1 MTRKTVT
8 WIAVMTTMAA
18 LAPDIFAIEKQSG
31 PVGVPPETVAD
42 YLRAVIMAH
51 RHFYTIHIANRLR
64 QERIVDVSEN
74 WRTTHCCRYPYSWCG
89 DERDRRID
97 RSECPLPLDQS
108 MADQ

>member
-1 MTRKTVT
+1 MTRRTVT

-18 LAPDIFAIEKQSG
+18 LGAPGIFAVEKQSG

-64 QERIVDVSEN
+64 QERVGREQVHLEAFGE
-74 WRTTHCCRYPYSWCG
+74 H
-89 DERDRRID
+89 ER
-97 RSECPLPLDQS
+97 LPLQLRVGVGHPRI
-108 MADQ
+108 ALRECK